1 MTLIAQQ
8 KNLPSRA
15 GIGLKF
21 RHIDQFLR
29 ETPDIGFVEVHAEN
43 YMVDGGIRLAQL
55 EAVREEYPLSIHG
68 VAASLGSES
77 DLDLEHLRRLKRLV
91 DRYQPETF
99 SEHLAWSTHAG
110 VYYNDLLPLIYTQE
124 RLQRVVEHIDQ
135 LQNHLGRSILLEN
148 PSTYVSFEA
157 SDIAETDFITEVV
170 QRSGCGLL
178 LDVNNIYVSC
188 VNQGWNLQEYMCSL
202 PLDAVGEVHLA
213 GYTEELDAEGKRVL
227 IDSHSAEVADVVWQL
242 YQRLLELIGPQPT
255 LLERDGALPEL
266 SVLLAEARGAE
277 VLMHP
282 ETQTKQVRYAV

>member
-1 MTLIAQQ
+1 MTPLAQQ
-8 KNLPSRA
+8 KCLPRRA

-29 ETPDIGFVEVHAEN
+29 EKPDIGFVEVHAEN

-77 DLDLEHLRRLKRLV
+77 ALDIGHLRRLKRLV
-91 DRYQPETF
+91 DRYQPESF

-110 VYYNDLLPLIYTQE
+110 VYYNDLLPLTYTQE

-135 LQNHLGRSILLEN
+135 LQNYLGRRILLEN

-157 SDIAETDFITEVV
+157 SEIAETEFITEVV

-178 LDVNNIYVSC
+178 LDVNNIYVSSA
-188 VNQGWNLQEYMCSL
+188 NQGWNPQEYMCAL
-202 PLDAVGEVHLA
+202 PLDTVGEVHLA
-213 GYTEELDAEGKRVL
+213 GYTEELGAEGERIL
-227 IDSHSAEVADVVWQL
+227 IDSHSAEVADEVWQL
-242 YQRLLELIGPQPT
+242 YRHLLGIVGAQPT

-266 SVLLAEARGAE
+266 GVLLAEARGAD
-277 VLMHP
+277 VLMQP
-282 ETQTKQVRYAV
+282 KLQTAEVCYAV